1 MQGVKPAQ
9 CMFIILLLTF
19 PASTFSSL
27 ATYFSGVHAP
37 HPPPLEPVGLDR
49 DKVTWSGRQGGHGGA
64 IVSKHIDSKLVKS
77 TS

>member
-1 MQGVKPAQ
+1 
-9 CMFIILLLTF
+9 MFIVLLLTF

-49 DKVTWSGRQGGHGGA
+49 DKVTCSGRQGGHGGA
-64 IVSKHIDSKLVKS
+64 TVSKHRIVCFLYRLKV
-77 TS
+77 T